1 MSWSISLFVWGLHK
15 GKIYKVGWGLLTA
28 WDILM
33 NTHHHC
39 HLMVVSHSEN
49 AMTEGIH
56 RTSRLFSGGWFQ
68 KILPVDAK
76 ERAVT
81 DRSIALRPKVTW
93 KLRFLAGRH
102 RDHRSKT
109 TRAYYYIPLLLFSSS
124 AGLWAKTKRS
134 LLLFP
139 SPRWSLNWPKA
150 PTGPGQPRTLP
161 YDYNTALHKAPGQA
175 APNNT
180 ALHKAPLPFL
190 ARSPE

>member
-1 MSWSISLFVWGLHK
+1 
-15 GKIYKVGWGLLTA
+15 
-28 WDILM
+28 M
-33 NTHHHC
+33 NTYHHC
-39 HLMVVSHSEN
+39 HLRVVSHSEN
-49 AMTEGIH
+49 AMTGGIH

-81 DRSIALRPKVTW
+81 DRSIALRPEVTW
-93 KLRFLAGRH
+93 KLRFLACRH
-102 RDHRSKT
+102 RDHPSKT
-109 TRAYYYIPLLLFSSS
+109 TTAYYIPLLLSSFP
-124 AGLWAKTKRS
+124 
-134 LLLFP
+134 LLLVFEQKRRDHCCCSRLP
-139 SPRWSLNWPKA
+139 GGA
-150 PTGPGQPRTLP
+150 PTGQRFQLAQDSLTLP